1 MRGILAAALAGT
13 MAFTAPV
20 ALLGVGDASSG
31 GVPTVF
37 ATGDIPAAMLTLYES
52 AAPTCPGLGWPI
64 LAGIGKV
71 ETDHGRNVAVSSA
84 GAEGPMQFLPATFAA
99 YAVDGDVDG
108 RTDINDPA
116 DAVFTAAHLLC
127 ANGAG
132 DPHRLASAIYDYNHD
147 AGYVGRVLAWAV
159 AYGIPTIDTATT
171 STQVS
176 PLLANPRL
184 TLSPNARG
192 DLSAGI
198 VDARIV
204 AILTLLLDKHTLAV
218 SVFKTGHSEYVAG
231 TNRVSNHYYGRAVD
245 IYEVDGQS
253 VTPASTAARTLVNQ
267 LATIT
272 GVLAPTEV
280 GSPFVLPYPGFFT
293 DADHQNHVHIGYGP
307 A

>member
-13 MAFTAPV
+13 LAVTAPV
-20 ALLGVGDASSG
+20 ALLGGGDARG
-31 GVPTVF
+31 GTPTAY
-37 ATGDIPAAMLTLYES
+37 ATSDIPPAMLTLYES

-71 ETDHGRNVAVSSA
+71 ETDHGRHVAVSSA

-99 YAVDGDVDG
+99 YAVDGDSDG

-132 DPHRLASAIYDYNHD
+132 EPARLAAAIYDYNHD
-147 AGYVGRVLAWAV
+147 TGYVARVLAWAV
-159 AYGIPTIDTATT
+159 AYGIPTIDTTTT
-171 STQVS
+171 SAQVAA
-176 PLLANPRL
+176 LLANPRL
-184 TLSPNARG
+184 TLTANARG

-204 AILTLLLDKHTLAV
+204 AVLTLLLDKHTLAV
-218 SVFKTGHSEYVAG
+218 SVFKTGHTEYVAG
-231 TNRVSNHYYGRAVD
+231 TDRVSYHYYGRAVD
-245 IYEVDGQS
+245 IYEIDGQT
-253 VTPASTAARTLVNQ
+253 VTPTSTTARTLVDE

-280 GSPFVLPYPGFFT
+280 GSPFVLSQPGFFT
-293 DADHQNHVHIGYGP
+293 DADHQDHVHIGY
-307 A
+307 AAR

>member
-1 MRGILAAALAGT
+1 MRGMLAAVLAAT
-13 MAFTAPV
+13 MAATAPV
-20 ALLGVGDASSG
+20 AFLGGGDASSG

-37 ATGDIPAAMLTLYES
+37 AVSDIPAAMLELYES

-99 YAVDGDVDG
+99 YAVDGDGDG

-127 ANGAG
+127 ADGAG
-132 DPHRLASAIYDYNHD
+132 DPARLASAIYDYNHD
-147 AGYVGRVLAWAV
+147 AAYVGRVLAWAV

-171 STQVS
+171 NAQVS
-176 PLLANPRL
+176 ALLTNPGL
-184 TLSPNARG
+184 TLSANARA

-204 AILTLLLDKHTLAV
+204 ALLTLLLDKHKLAV

-231 TNRVSNHYYGRAVD
+231 TDRVSNHYYGRAVD
-245 IYEVDGQS
+245 IYQVDGQP
-253 VTPASTAARTLVNQ
+253 VTPTSTTARTLVDE
-267 LATIT
+267 LATVT
-272 GVLAPTEV
+272 GALAPSEV
-280 GSPFVLPYPGFFT
+280 GSPFVLPNPGFFT
-293 DADHQNHVHIGYGP
+293 DADHQNHVHIGY
-307 A
+307 AAR